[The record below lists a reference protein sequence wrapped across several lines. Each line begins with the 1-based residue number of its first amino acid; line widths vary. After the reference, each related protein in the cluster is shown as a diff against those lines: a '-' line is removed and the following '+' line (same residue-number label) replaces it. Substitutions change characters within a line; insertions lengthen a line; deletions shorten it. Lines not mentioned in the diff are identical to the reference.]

1 MALSQ
6 SRPLTIRFKSG
17 KRSNVEPSRGS
28 SSMNWSTKGPK
39 RSKFAM
45 CAISKV
51 GFMSVRLVFHWG
63 PSVTNMPLPK
73 KLFPPSYLM
82 GCRPKFSK
90 FVDSTALDTSGSHV
104 RIMTL
109 PLRLVLYV
117 LPCSQKR
124 LVAVSRRLW
133 FCADSRLMRSRSILG
148 YGGSLAPCF
157 QLITQRVIHLCT
169 FAKIRYTNISNIA
182 ITTDTGNQSS
192 I

>member
-1 MALSQ
+1 MTSLWRYHSQ
-6 SRPLTIRFKSG
+6 VRLPFVSRAG
-17 KRSNVEPSRGS
+17 VEPSRGS
-28 SSMNWSTKGPK
+28 SSMKRSTKGPR

-51 GFMSVRLVFHWG
+51 GFMSVRLFFHWY
-63 PSVTNMPLPK
+63 PSVTNIPLPK

-90 FVDSTALDTSGSHV
+90 FVDSTALDTSRSHV

-117 LPCSQKR
+117 FPCAQKR

-133 FCADSRLMRSRSILG
+133 FCADSRLMRSRSMLG
-148 YGGSLAPCF
+148 YGGSFASCF

-169 FAKIRYTNISNIA
+169 FAKIRYTDISNIA
-182 ITTDTGNQSS
+182 STADIRKPE
-192 I
+192 